1 MIMMLFIVVSSEK
14 DKVVFSILNV
24 SIMDINSLILVG
36 IIISNIVGDCKYC
49 L

>member
-1 MIMMLFIVVSSEK
+1 MIMMLFILVSNISGIEI
-14 DKVVFSILNV
+14 FSKLNV
-24 SIMDINSLILVG
+24 SVMDINSLILVG